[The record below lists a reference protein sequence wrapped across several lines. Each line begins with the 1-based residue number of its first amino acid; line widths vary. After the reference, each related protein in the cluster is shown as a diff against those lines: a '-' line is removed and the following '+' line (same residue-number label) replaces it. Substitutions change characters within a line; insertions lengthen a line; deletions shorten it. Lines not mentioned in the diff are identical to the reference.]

1 MVITHAGSG
10 QAPILDH
17 AFRLSSND
25 ESFSIRDH
33 FRGHVILMTLLEPGA
48 IQEQL
53 ETLEAMFLRYRLR
66 HFTVLAFHPE
76 TVQVATAVSFPLLK
90 LPTGSDHE
98 HFQTLTGL
106 AGPAGMSVCLV
117 NRRGHQAA
125 VFPDDPVSGNSKL
138 MQKLEMLLAEH
149 R

>member
-1 MVITHAGSG
+1 MMTTHAGSG
-10 QAPILDH
+10 QSPILDH
-17 AFRLSSND
+17 AFRLSSNN
-25 ESFSIRDH
+25 EPLTLRDH
-33 FRGHVILMTLLEPGA
+33 FKGHVILMTLLEPEA
-48 IQEQL
+48 VQEQL
-53 ETLEAMFLRYRLR
+53 EALEQMFLRYRLR
-66 HFTVLAFHPE
+66 HFTVVGIQPE
-76 TVQVATAVSFPLLK
+76 TVQVVTNVSFPLLK

-125 VFPDDPVSGNSKL
+125 VFPDDPVPGNSKF